1 MARIPHA
8 IPHKEGQD
16 TVNYGEI
23 KQGRLKS
30 VLLLIKELMRWLN
43 SAKEFKTVL
52 KNPPVAMPCEFE
64 SRSRY
69 QILQGVTVL
78 GL

>member
-1 MARIPHA
+1 MAHIPHA

-30 VLLLIKELMRWLN
+30 VLLLIKELMRQLN
-43 SAKEFKTVL
+43 SDKVSRTVL
-52 KNPPVAMPCEFE
+52 KI
-64 SRSRY
+64 RR
-69 QILQGVTVL
+69 
-78 GL
+78 

>member
-1 MARIPHA
+1 MAHIPHA

-30 VLLLIKELMRWLN
+30 VLLLIKELMRQLN
-43 SAKEFKTVL
+43 SGKESRTVL
-52 KNPPVAMPCEFE
+52 KI
-64 SRSRY
+64 RR
-69 QILQGVTVL
+69 
-78 GL
+78 